1 MCEYVSEISLVF
13 RSRMA
18 TKYAP
23 LCDRVFVG
31 DVFEVSSRSVRDSV
45 LPSRPSNYKAW
56 SQRSMAAALKA
67 VIEDGMS
74 VRGAAEYYGVPK
86 STLGDRVSGRVL
98 PGVTS
103 GRCTYLS
110 HEEEEEL
117 VTFLCRTALIG
128 HARTRKEVM
137 AIVDRLLS
145 SRGKKTA
152 VSPGWWDHLW
162 HDTLS

>member
-1 MCEYVSEISLVF
+1 
-13 RSRMA
+13 
-18 TKYAP
+18 
-23 LCDRVFVG
+23 
-31 DVFEVSSRSVRDSV
+31 
-45 LPSRPSNYKAW
+45 
-56 SQRSMAAALKA
+56 MAAALKA

-117 VTFLCRTALIG
+117 VTAAPGMPVLV
-128 HARTRKEVM
+128 RKSWP
-137 AIVDRLLS
+137 L
-145 SRGKKTA
+145 
-152 VSPGWWDHLW
+152 
-162 HDTLS
+162 